1 MSKSDQPAI
10 RVVMMPRETNHQGNI
25 FGGVILAY
33 IDQAGFVEA
42 KKQAYHTYVTVSVDK
57 VDFLK
62 PIFVGDTA
70 SFYTKVAKIGTSS
83 ITVDIEVFV
92 EAPHSQVE
100 ELAITAKF
108 TYVALDE
115 RTRRPMPIFNEKKSE
130 ETQESS

>member
-10 RVVMMPRETNHQGNI
+10 RVIMMPRETNHQGNI

-92 EAPHSQVE
+92 EAPHSHVE